1 MKDDLDTPSQEHL
14 LKGQPR
20 VRFRSPEDSLSVAK
34 EGVHRWWWEFLRL
47 SKDYWLVCETS
58 KDGRAETQDKELA
71 KVYKAFGNVYDCTF
85 DDWWIDRGSWV
96 FREKDAF
103 PKVKEVVRNPRERAS
118 HKYSADHVWIDIP
131 LKLSRRTIQ
140 RQIGRIL
147 DLHDAQRL
155 NNRLEMS
162 TSMFKLNP
170 VQYRLHT
177 LRKMHEL
184 HSLHRELVEKPA
196 AQRTKKKD
204 GAYAKRADLFRIGK
218 LLQISPS
225 NESLRGGVDEIFKR
239 QNRMRAS
246 VSRLLKRSELLIANV
261 ERGVFPS
268 FKPFMLADS
277 KRFNARQLEMHK
289 VIEAKW
295 WSLDL
300 TSNLSTG
307 KIDDARRVH
316 YEEEQRGRQ
325 FDIVDRSERVVKYS

>member
-1 MKDDLDTPSQEHL
+1 MKDDLETPSPEHL

-20 VRFRSPEDSLSVAK
+20 VRFRSPEDSLAVAK

-47 SKDYWLVCETS
+47 SKDYWLVCQTS
-58 KDGRAETQDKELA
+58 QKGKVETQDKELA
-71 KVYKAFGNVYDCTF
+71 KVYKAFGNVYNCTF

-96 FREKDAF
+96 FREQDQF

-118 HKYSADHVWIDIP
+118 HKYPAEHVWIDIP

-147 DLHDAQRL
+147 DLHEEQRL

-196 AQRTKKKD
+196 ALRAKKKD

-225 NESLRGGVDEIFKR
+225 NESLRGAVDEIFKR

-261 ERGVFPS
+261 EQGVFPS
-268 FKPFMLADS
+268 FKPVKPQESM
-277 KRFNARQLEMHK
+277 RFNSRQLEMHK
-289 VIEAKW
+289 ELEAEW
-295 WSLDL
+295 WLLEL
-300 TSNLSTG
+300 TSNMSAG